1 MAQNVDCD
9 LLVRQFSEVPKASM
23 RVQVWAPRNNFMH
36 ACTIHK
42 ENREKSMLRVSTVCT
57 VPCVVCCAVYKHLGP
72 LLHCAG
78 QVARPDCLQCHLMV
92 VCFDGTFSLLLLII
106 AASNRFGQMP
116 RTKTE
121 PAPVTS
127 QSCGTR
133 TTLVYTP
140 GSSSH
145 ECSG

>member
-92 VCFDGTFSLLLLII
+92 VCFDGTFSLLLLINSSVKSFW
-106 AASNRFGQMP
+106 ADAPHKNRTRASHLAVLRYENHPCLHPWFFF
-116 RTKTE
+116 
-121 PAPVTS
+121 S
-127 QSCGTR
+127 
-133 TTLVYTP
+133 
-140 GSSSH
+140 
-145 ECSG
+145 